1 MDNKI
6 EFKPF
11 DKVLVR
17 DSDSDIWQIDLF
29 ESDKMPFTACDYA
42 CLASSWEQCIP
53 YAGNEHL
60 LGTSDSPQKEEEEEQ
75 EEEKQDEVND
85 NYGYPVEY
93 FKRND
98 VVLCRDAENEEWCVT
113 SFVSKG
119 TEQYPFQCLFYRWK
133 NCIPYEGNE
142 HLLGT
147 TDKPER
153 CNPDKDTLFGIK
165 LKPGYVLEFEYGK
178 VGVIFPI
185 REIGSPKKEQL
196 ALIYTS
202 GPWVQLEY
210 IEVSKVIAI
219 RGRAFGSL
227 LTNGELLWERAQ
239 KQSLTKAEIAERFG
253 MKAKDFVIVGVEPE
267 KNE

>member
-1 MDNKI
+1 MENYCN
-6 EFKPF
+6 FKPF

-17 DSDSDIWQIDLF
+17 DKETAAWQIDLY
-29 ESDKMPFTACDYA
+29 EKCEKSLSSRCYC
-42 CLASSWEQCIP
+42 CLVSSWE
-53 YAGNEHL
+53 Y
-60 LGTSDSPQKEEEEEQ
+60 
-75 EEEKQDEVND
+75 
-85 NYGYPVEY
+85 
-93 FKRND
+93 
-98 VVLCRDAENEEWCVT
+98 
-113 SFVSKG
+113 
-119 TEQYPFQCLFYRWK
+119 
-133 NCIPYEGNE
+133 CIPYEGNE

-153 CNPDKDTLFGIK
+153 CNPDRNTLFGIK

-227 LTNGELLWERAQ
+227 LTNGELLWKRPQ
-239 KQSLTKAEIAERFG
+239 KQAITKAEIAEKLG
-253 MKAKDFVIVGVEPE
+253 MKAQDFEIIEE
-267 KNE
+267 DNEENE

>member
-1 MDNKI
+1 MKN
-6 EFKPF
+6 EFELKPF

-17 DSDSDIWQIDLF
+17 DKETAAWRIDLF
-29 ESDKMPFTACDYA
+29 ECDKTDVSQYGYK
-42 CLASSWEQCIP
+42 CLFSSWMECVP
-53 YAGNEHL
+53 FEGNEHL
-60 LGTSDSPQKEEEEEQ
+60 FGTTESPQEECPKEET
-75 EEEKQDEVND
+75 EKKDEVSN

-98 VVLCRDAENEEWCVT
+98 VVLCRDAEDEEWHIT
-113 SFVSKG
+113 SFVTKG
-119 TEQYPFQCLFYRWK
+119 NEQYPFQCPFYRWK

-147 TDKPER
+147 TDNPER
-153 CNPDKDTLFGIK
+153 YDPNKNTLFGIK

-185 REIGSPKKEQL
+185 REIGFQKKEQL

-227 LTNGELLWERAQ
+227 LTNGELLWKREQ
-239 KQSLTKAEIAERFG
+239 KQSLTKAEIAERLG
-253 MKAKDFVIVGVEPE
+253 MKAEDFVIVGVEPD